1 MINFLNDITGG
12 HLLLWKV
19 ILTSIVFALAG
30 LQVVMAANFWGRP
43 VLASLGPGTA
53 VRVHRMSGRIAL
65 TLGVLVALTCI
76 VGPAGP
82 LSPTRVA
89 LHSLFGILVFVVL
102 TVKFLLIKVLRQGDS
117 VLPLIGSLLF
127 LTFGVIWAT
136 TVADYV
142 SAK

>member
-19 ILTSIVFALAG
+19 VLTSIVFALAG
-30 LQVVMAANFWGRP
+30 LQVAMAARFWGGP
-43 VLASLGPGTA
+43 ALIGVSPGTA
-53 VRVHRMSGRIAL
+53 VRVHRVSGRLAL

-89 LHSLFGILVFVVL
+89 LHSLFGILVFTVL
-102 TVKFLLIKVLRQGDS
+102 AVKFLLIKVLRQGDS
-117 VLPLIGSLLF
+117 LLPLIGSLLF
-127 LTFGVIWAT
+127 LTFGAIWAT
-136 TVADYV
+136 SVADYV
-142 SAK
+142 AAK

>member
-19 ILTSIVFALAG
+19 VLTSIVFALAG
-30 LQVVMAANFWGRP
+30 LQVAMAAQFWGRP
-43 VLASLGPGTA
+43 LLAGVSGGTA
-53 VRVHRMSGRIAL
+53 VRVHRTSGRLAL

-89 LHSLFGILVFVVL
+89 LHSLFGILVFTVL
-102 TVKFLLIKVLRQGDS
+102 AVKFLLIKVLRQGDS
-117 VLPLIGSLLF
+117 VLPLIGTLLF
-127 LTFGVIWAT
+127 LTFGAIWAT
-136 TVADYV
+136 SVADYV
-142 SAK
+142 AAK

>member
-1 MINFLNDITGG
+1 MINFLNDVTGG

-19 ILTSIVFALAG
+19 VLTSIVFALAG
-30 LQVVMAANFWGRP
+30 LQVAMAARFWGRP
-43 VLASLGPGTA
+43 FLVALSPGTA
-53 VRVHRMSGRIAL
+53 VRVHRTSGRLAL

-89 LHSLFGILVFVVL
+89 LHSIFGILVFTVL
-102 TVKFLLIKVLRQGDS
+102 AVKFLLLKVLRQGDS

-127 LTFGVIWAT
+127 LAFGAIWAT
-136 TVADYV
+136 SVADYV
-142 SAK
+142 AAK